1 MNSHPIF
8 NDQLSKTTNFTIDP
22 RECDCPVHRACKRR
36 GEKFPFPYCTTQAA
50 QGKGTL
56 LIDLYCQEKAKRDV
70 EMAKDDN
77 QIKQEISDDKLGNQ
91 TTDIKNKKNLFE
103 VSNGFKYQW
112 VHKEFVFD

>member
-56 LIDLYCQEKAKRDV
+56 LFDLYCQEQAKRDV
-70 EMAKDDN
+70 EMTYEKPDKDIDEKVEQGKKKIVVN
-77 QIKQEISDDKLGNQ
+77 FKQDVVN
-91 TTDIKNKKNLFE
+91 
-103 VSNGFKYQW
+103 FK
-112 VHKEFVFD
+112 FDTW